1 MADEKDSKEADSM
14 SVLWILGEAKSG
26 KSELAEAIFAHL
38 PGKKF
43 YIGTLPRTSKNMN
56 TIKKHVNQRPKDWE
70 LVEIADSLD
79 VATRSIGRSGKNEV
93 IAAILDGWGVYARCK
108 ASQWG
113 KDNTELTTTGEAHFV
128 DNIYSE
134 YRRLVD
140 VCDYLVVV
148 AHVSAHPPADSDYE
162 LDRITSRV
170 RAVTSRCIAEPG
182 KVIYHDVED
191 VSHKDRGYV
200 EQIADEMI
208 VAASA

>member
-1 MADEKDSKEADSM
+1 M

-26 KSELAEAIFAHL
+26 KSELAEEIFARL

-43 YIGTLPRTSKNMN
+43 YIGTLPRTSKNMD
-56 TIKKHVNQRPKDWE
+56 TIKKHVDQRPKDWE
-70 LVEIADSLD
+70 LIEITDSSG
-79 VATRSIGRSGKNEV
+79 VATKSIGQNGKNEV
-93 IAAILDGWGVYARCK
+93 IAALLDGWGVYARCR
-108 ASQWG
+108 AFQWG

-128 DNIYSE
+128 DEIYSE

-140 VCDYLVVV
+140 VCDYLVIV
-148 AHVSAHPPADSDYE
+148 AHVSAHPPAASDYE

-170 RAVTSRCIAEPG
+170 RAVTNRCIADAG

-200 EQIADEMI
+200 EQIASEMI

>member
-1 MADEKDSKEADSM
+1 MAEADLM

-43 YIGTLPRTSKNMN
+43 YIGTLPRTSKNMD
-56 TIKKHVNQRPKDWE
+56 TIKKHVDQRPKNWE
-70 LVEIADSLD
+70 LVEITDSLD
-79 VATRSIGRSGKNEV
+79 VATKSIGRSGKNE
-93 IAAILDGWGVYARCK
+93 ITAALLDGWGVYAKCRVF
-108 ASQWG
+108 QWG
-113 KDNTELTTTGEAHFV
+113 KDDTELTIADEARFV
-128 DNIYSE
+128 DEIYPE

-170 RAVTSRCIAEPG
+170 RAVTSRCVAEAG

-191 VSHKDRGYV
+191 VSHKDKGYV
-200 EQIADEMI
+200 EQIAGKMI
-208 VAASA
+208 MVESA